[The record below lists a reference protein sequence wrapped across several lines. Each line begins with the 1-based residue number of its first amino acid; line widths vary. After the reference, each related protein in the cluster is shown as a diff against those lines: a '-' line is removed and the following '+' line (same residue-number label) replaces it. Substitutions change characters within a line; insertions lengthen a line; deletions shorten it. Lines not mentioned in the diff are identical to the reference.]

1 MEVLKMIN
9 IVGRKKIWFTIS
21 SAIIIVTL
29 LFALIF
35 GVELDIE
42 FRGGSLVTY
51 SFDGDISKADF
62 QSAIEKFLG
71 QNISLQEQQD
81 VTTGNVNYVATL
93 SSKEGFTPEK
103 QQAVT
108 SALQQE
114 FPDQNVQVV
123 STSNVDPAIGRDF
136 FIKCMVA
143 VAAAAILMI
152 IYIAFRFRK
161 IGGWS
166 AGVFAVLA
174 LMHDV
179 MFVFAVFVFFRIPIS
194 QNFIAVALTILGYSI
209 NATVVVYDRIR
220 ENKRLMGAKT
230 SLDELVNTS
239 INQSLT
245 RSINTTV
252 STVLALA
259 VVCIVALMSH
269 VESIITFAFPMLVGM
284 LAGAYSSICIAGPLW
299 VTWQKYKAAKKA
311 K

>member
-1 MEVLKMIN
+1 MIN

-29 LFALIF
+29 LVALIF

-51 SFDGDISKADF
+51 SFDGDIEKADF
-62 QSAIEKFLG
+62 QSVIENTLG
-71 QNISLQEQQD
+71 QSVSLQEQQD
-81 VTTGNVNYVATL
+81 VVTGNLNYVVTL
-93 SSKEGFTPEK
+93 SSKEGVTPEK
-103 QQAVT
+103 QQEITAT
-108 SALQQE
+108 LQQE
-114 FPDQNVQVV
+114 YADQNVQVV
-123 STSNVDPAIGRDF
+123 STNNVDPAIGHDF
-136 FIKCMVA
+136 FIKCVVA
-143 VAAAAILMI
+143 VAAAALIMI

-166 AGVFAVLA
+166 AGVFSVVA
-174 LMHDV
+174 LIHDV

-220 ENKRLMGAKT
+220 ENKRLMGTKT
-230 SLDELVNTS
+230 SLDEMVNKS

-252 STVLALA
+252 STVVALG
-259 VVCIVALMSH
+259 VVCAIALISH
-269 VESIITFAFPMLVGM
+269 VESILTFAFPMLIGM
-284 LAGAYSSICIAGPLW
+284 ISGAYSSICIAGPIW
-299 VTWQKYKAAKKA
+299 VTWQDYKASKKA
-311 K
+311 R

>member
-1 MEVLKMIN
+1 MIN
-9 IVGRKKIWFTIS
+9 IVGRKKIWFAIS
-21 SAIIIVTL
+21 STIIIVTL
-29 LFALIF
+29 LVALIF

-51 SFDGDISKADF
+51 SFDGEIQKADF
-62 QSAIEKFLG
+62 QSVIENNLG
-71 QNISLQEQQD
+71 QSISLQEQED
-81 VTTGNVNYVATL
+81 VLTGKVNYVATL
-93 SSKEGFTPEK
+93 SSKEGITPEK
-103 QQAVT
+103 QEEIT
-108 SALQQE
+108 TALQQKYA
-114 FPDQNVQVV
+114 DQNVQVV
-123 STSNVDPAIGRDF
+123 STSNVDPAIGHDF
-136 FIKCMVA
+136 FVKCVVA
-143 VAAAAILMI
+143 VAAAALLMI

-166 AGVFAVLA
+166 AGVFAVCA
-174 LMHDV
+174 LLHDV

-230 SLDELVNTS
+230 TLNELVNTS

-259 VVCIVALMSH
+259 AVCAVALLSH

-284 LAGAYSSICIAGPLW
+284 IAGAYSSICIAGPLW
-299 VTWQKYKAAKKA
+299 VTWQDHKAAKKA

>member
-1 MEVLKMIN
+1 MIN

>member
-1 MEVLKMIN
+1 MIN
-9 IVGRKKIWFTIS
+9 IVGRKKIWFAIS
-21 SAIIIVTL
+21 SAVIIVTL
-29 LFALIF
+29 LVALIF

-51 SFDGDISKADF
+51 SFGGEIQKADF
-62 QSAIEKFLG
+62 QSVIESTLG
-71 QNISLQEQQD
+71 QGISLQEQAD
-81 VTTGNVNYVATL
+81 VVTGKVNYVATL
-93 SSKEGFTPEK
+93 SSKEGITPEK
-103 QQAVT
+103 QEEIT
-108 SALQQE
+108 TALQQK
-114 FPDQNVQVV
+114 FADQNVQVV
-123 STSNVDPAIGRDF
+123 STSNVDPAIGHDF
-136 FIKCMVA
+136 FVKCVVA
-143 VAAAAILMI
+143 VAAAAVLMI

-166 AGVFAVLA
+166 AGVFAVCA
-174 LMHDV
+174 LLHDV

-220 ENKRLMGAKT
+220 ENKRLIGAKA
-230 SLDELVNTS
+230 SLNELVNTS

-259 VVCIVALMSH
+259 AVCAVALMSH

-284 LAGAYSSICIAGPLW
+284 IAGAYSSICIAGPLW
-299 VTWQKYKAAKKA
+299 VTWQNHKAAKKT